1 MKICILSSFED
12 SMLRDTG
19 YSVRIYNLA
28 KNLARFGNK
37 VSIIIPGRNITAKKV
52 HNLTVYEIKGFLP
65 VWFLKVIGNLLGITK
80 ITSIYFYDPI
90 FILRVGKIL
99 RHADIVQVE
108 QQSTGV
114 LLALITK
121 LIWKKPVIAD
131 CHDVLQAL
139 RINCANKL
147 RRILEFFLEIVVYKF
162 VSLILVVSEKEKR
175 LLISCGIKKPRIEVI
190 PNGVDTEEFNMN
202 NYVQSVSHVKEHYG
216 LKGYHVVTFV
226 GNMEYSP
233 NREAVELISLK
244 IAPSVRK
251 TIENVKFLVIGRTSE
266 KMNSAD
272 LIFTGRVE
280 NVAELLSTSDIAIA
294 PLLHGS
300 GTRLKILEYF
310 SCSLPVVSTPIGV
323 EGLDVKNG
331 VHVLIAN
338 SVEEFSDNII
348 RLLKNKELA
357 LKMGKAA
364 RQFVIMKYDWRVIG
378 EKLNEVYKKLIQPDR
393 RYSLS

>member
-28 KNLARFGNK
+28 KNLARFGNE
-37 VSIIIPGRNITAKKV
+37 VSIIIPGCDITTKKV

-65 VWFLKVIGNLLGITK
+65 IWFLKVIGNLLGITK

-108 QQSTGV
+108 QQSTGM
-114 LLALITK
+114 LLALITRF
-121 LIWKKPVIAD
+121 IWKKPVIAD

-139 RINCANKL
+139 RINYVSKL
-147 RRILEFFLEIVVYKF
+147 RRILEFFLEMVAYKF

-175 LLISCGIKKPRIEVI
+175 LLVSCGIKKPRIEVI
-190 PNGVDTEEFNMN
+190 PNGVDTEEFDTN
-202 NYVQSVSHVKEHYG
+202 NYVQSASYVKKRYG
-216 LKGYHVVTFV
+216 LEGYRVVTFV
-226 GNMEYSP
+226 GNMEYPP
-233 NREAVELISLK
+233 NREAVKLISFK
-244 IAPSVRK
+244 IAPNVRK
-251 TIENVKFLVIGRTSE
+251 VMENVKFLIIGRINE
-266 KMNSAD
+266 KIDSAD

-331 VHVLIAN
+331 VHVLIADN
-338 SVEEFSDNII
+338 IEKFSDNII
-348 RLLKNKELA
+348 RLLKDKELA
-357 LKMGKAA
+357 SKMGKAA
-364 RQFVIMKYDWRVIG
+364 RQFVIMKHDWKIIG
-378 EKLNEVYKKLIQPDR
+378 EKLNEVYKKLIQTDR
-393 RYSLS
+393 SCSLS